1 MHAHALLEV
10 TEDGGLVVKVEMR
23 PETDHEK
30 QLMKAAVVVS
40 RQQTVSL
47 QFEDG
52 KYVQSYWCF
61 WRAH

>member
-1 MHAHALLEV
+1 MHATALLEV
-10 TEDGGLVVKVEMR
+10 TEDGGLVVKVKMR

-30 QLMKAAVVVS
+30 QLMKAVVLVS
-40 RQQTVSL
+40 KKQTVSL
-47 QFEDG
+47 QCEDG